1 MIGRIVRHELRA
13 AWRDGRLRGVLL
25 LTLVLLAGAVLVGA
39 ANVRDLQAQRDEA
52 AAIERANWL
61 EQGPKNPH
69 AAAHFGQYAFKPISG
84 LALFDRGVDRY
95 LGVAVWLEAHRQNT
109 LIHRPADD
117 APAVQRFGDLTA
129 ATILQ
134 VVGPLLALLLTFA
147 ALAGE
152 RERGTLRLLLGQGV
166 SPRALVLGKLAAAML
181 LLTPM
186 LLVASVAA
194 AALGGGLARV
204 ALLALAYGLYLGCFV
219 ALGAAISARAR
230 RTSTALVAALALWVA
245 AVIVV
250 PRLASDLAAWAYPT
264 PSEHEFFAAIG
275 RDIKEGIDGHDPQN
289 RRTEALK
296 AELLARHG
304 VKTVDELPVN
314 FAGVAL
320 QAGEEYG
327 DRVYD
332 RRYAELHALHDRQA
346 DLRLGLSVLS
356 PLLALRPLSAA
367 LCGTDVAAHR
377 AFAAAAE
384 AHRRALVRRLNEDV
398 AQHPGA
404 APFDYQAGPELW
416 RELDARKWQPP
427 AAPPPD
433 LRGLGVLAALLALSV
448 SLALAATRR
457 LHVDP

>member
-25 LTLVLLAGAVLVGA
+25 LTLVLLAAAVLVGA

-52 AAIERANWL
+52 AALERANWL

-95 LGVAVWLEAHRQNT
+95 LGVAVWLEAHRRNP
-109 LIHRPADD
+109 LVHRPADD

-152 RERGTLRLLLGQGV
+152 RERGTLRLLLGQGA

-181 LLTPM
+181 ALAPLL
-186 LLVASVAA
+186 LLAAVAA
-194 AALGGGLARV
+194 AALGGDIGRAS
-204 ALLALAYGLYLGCFV
+204 LLALAYTLYLGCFA

-230 RTSTALVAALALWVA
+230 RTSAALVAALALWVA
-245 AVIVV
+245 AVIVI
-250 PRLASDLAAWAYPT
+250 PRLAGDLAAWVHPA
-264 PSEHEFFAAIG
+264 PSEREFFAGVA
-275 RDIKEGIDGHDPQN
+275 RDMKEGINGHDPQH

-304 VKTVDELPVN
+304 VKTVEELPVN

-327 DRVYD
+327 DGVYD
-332 RRYAELHALHDRQA
+332 RRYAELHAIHDLQA
-346 DLRLGLSVLS
+346 DLRLGLSPLS
-356 PLLALRPLSAA
+356 PRLALRPLSAA

-377 AFAAAAE
+377 EFAAAAE
-384 AHRRALVRRLNEDV
+384 SHRRALVRRLNEDV

-404 APFDYQAGPELW
+404 APFDYLAGPELW
-416 RELDARKWQPP
+416 RDLDALRWEPP
-427 AAPPPD
+427 PAPPPD
-433 LRGLGVLAALLALSV
+433 LRGLGVLAALFGLSLA
-448 SLALAATRR
+448 LALAATRR
-457 LHVDP
+457 LDIGP